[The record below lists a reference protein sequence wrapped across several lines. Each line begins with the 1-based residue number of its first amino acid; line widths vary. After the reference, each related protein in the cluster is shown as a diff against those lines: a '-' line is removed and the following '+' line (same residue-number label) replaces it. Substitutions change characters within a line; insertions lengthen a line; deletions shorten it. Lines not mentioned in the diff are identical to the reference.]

1 MKLLH
6 TGDLHLGKTLH
17 EASLLEDQAVMLD
30 QLLAELGRDDYAV
43 LAIAGDV
50 YDRTIPPAEA
60 VELFSDFLVR
70 IRRRFPDLETC
81 IIPGN
86 HDSAQRLSFADRI
99 LGQQR
104 IHIVGNPAESFSP
117 IIVTKNGEKLA
128 LFLLPFLAA
137 GSLRAPERG
146 KTAITGGSKP
156 DPGDNGPELDFTE
169 NVLLSQAELAAEA
182 SRRFG
187 EQLGSGELAGIPTVL
202 VAHLFTTG
210 GRESES
216 ERIFLGSAERVPPAL
231 FSRFSYVA
239 LGHLHRY
246 QGITERMYYAGS
258 PLAYSFDEADGD
270 KSFLKV
276 EFAANATGSPPIV
289 SKIPVV
295 PHHRVSRLSGNFA
308 DFHSGTAF
316 DSHSADYLEITLTD
330 QGLVAN
336 PMSLLRQ
343 KFPRL
348 LSVRQGQAGDDVFAG
363 EGAGTSPDKR
373 PGGPDGEKRDP
384 VSDFCRFEE
393 ILYGSADEGKRELFA
408 ELLKECAD
416 EA

>member
-17 EASLLEDQAVMLD
+17 EASLIEDQAVMLD
-30 QLLAELGRDDYAV
+30 QLLAELGRDDYSV
-43 LAIAGDV
+43 LVIAGDV

-86 HDSAQRLSFADRI
+86 HDSARRLSFADRI

-104 IHIVGNPAESFSP
+104 IHIVGNPEESFTP
-117 IIVTKNGEKLA
+117 IIVAKNGEKLA

-137 GSLRAPERG
+137 GSLSPLTPG
-146 KTAITGGSKP
+146 KTVQ
-156 DPGDNGPELDFTE
+156 PGASRPETAENGPELDFTQ
-169 NVLLSQAELAAEA
+169 NVLLSQTELAAEA
-182 SRRFG
+182 SRRFNEHLDREDVTG
-187 EQLGSGELAGIPTVL
+187 LPSVL

-216 ERIFLGSAERVPPAL
+216 ERVFLGAAERVAPAL
-231 FSRFSYVA
+231 FPRFSYVA
-239 LGHLHRY
+239 LGHLHRS
-246 QGITERMYYAGS
+246 QKVTERMYYAGS
-258 PLAYSFDEADGD
+258 PLAYAFDEAGND
-270 KSFLKV
+270 KYFLKV
-276 EFAANATGSPPIV
+276 EIPPNASADPPLV
-289 SKIPVV
+289 TRIPVV
-295 PHHRVSRLSGNFA
+295 PHHRVSRLSGSFA
-308 DFHSGTAF
+308 DFHTGTAF

-330 QGLVAN
+330 EGIVAN

-348 LSVRQGQAGDDVFAG
+348 LSVRQGQAESRADEVSA
-363 EGAGTSPDKR
+363 PDRKTE
-373 PGGPDGEKRDP
+373 GPDGEKRDP

-393 ILYGSADEGKRELFA
+393 LLYGTVDQGKRDLFA